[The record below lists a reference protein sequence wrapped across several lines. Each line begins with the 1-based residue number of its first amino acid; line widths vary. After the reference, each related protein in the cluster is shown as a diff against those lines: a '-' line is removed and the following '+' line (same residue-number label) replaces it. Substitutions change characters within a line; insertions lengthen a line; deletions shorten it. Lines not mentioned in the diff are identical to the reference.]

1 MSAPNFTCPRCHR
14 TTYNPTDVEQGYCGG
29 CHDWTRPKPG
39 TLPVRFL
46 VYVDAELREEAVAS
60 KSTRAARTTP
70 LGSSCRRSP
79 THQGRV
85 CAEAE
90 ARGSVYLVDVEFWDG
105 EHVRWGTDA
114 DGMVIPLEVGLH
126 DLAQAINARWA

>member
-60 KSTRAARTTP
+60 IDPSGPDEATWLFLQTLA
-70 LGSSCRRSP
+70 

-126 DLAQAINARWA
+126 DLAQAINARWT